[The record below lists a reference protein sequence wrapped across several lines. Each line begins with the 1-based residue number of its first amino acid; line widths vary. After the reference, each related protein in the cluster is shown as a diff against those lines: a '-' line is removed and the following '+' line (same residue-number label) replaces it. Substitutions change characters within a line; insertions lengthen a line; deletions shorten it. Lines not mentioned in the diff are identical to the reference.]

1 MHLFLM
7 VGEDDSDW
15 RNDGLVNDTENL
27 QPSQP
32 SGPQVNRCA
41 LLTTILAVSQAHR
54 LHLAKLPKFK
64 QVSPHLPS

>member
-32 SGPQVNRCA
+32 LGPQVNQCA
-41 LLTTILAVSQAHR
+41 LLTTILAVFTGSQTAPCE
-54 LHLAKLPKFK
+54 AAEIQK
-64 QVSPHLPS
+64 SEPSNS